1 MRDKIT
7 HILYAKGSLIMDI
20 YVPDYYESFRCKGS
34 SCKDNCCIG
43 WEIDIDEKS
52 AARYAALPGAFGE
65 RLRAA
70 IEPGEPPHF
79 RLDGSGRCAMLRDD
93 DLCEI
98 QRTLGESALCNIC
111 RDHPRYRVFLPG
123 RTEIGLGL
131 CCEEAA
137 RLLLAQTE
145 KVTLCGAVSEA
156 PPRETVAL
164 LLFRQKL
171 LDAAQDRDLPI
182 GGRMRKI
189 IALSGASL
197 PRRTAR
203 AWAAFFASLEPL
215 EPGWT
220 EALAKL
226 AGTVDFAGFHAVSA
240 AWETEYEQLLVYF
253 LLRHLLA
260 DEGRALPARAAF
272 AVLSTAMLYA
282 LGAAVRT
289 ENGALT
295 FGERVELARLWSAN
309 VEYSEEN
316 MRAILDELT

>member
-1 MRDKIT
+1 MFCD
-7 HILYAKGSLIMDI
+7 ILFRKKEGIGLTEMYPA
-20 YVPDYYESFRCKGS
+20 YYGAFHCTAGACRH
-34 SCKDNCCIG
+34 NCCIG
-43 WEIDIDEKS
+43 WEIDIDDKS

-65 RLRAA
+65 RVRAA

-79 RLDGSGRCAMLRDD
+79 RLDGAERCAMLREDN
-93 DLCEI
+93 LCEI
-98 QRTLGESALCNIC
+98 QRTLGESALCDIC

-123 RTEIGLGL
+123 RTETGLGL

-145 KVTLCGAVSEA
+145 KATLCGTVSEA
-156 PPRETVAL
+156 PPRETVEL

-171 LDAAQDRDLPI
+171 LDAAQNRRLSP
-182 GGRMRKI
+182 GGRMQKI
-189 IALSGASL
+189 LTLSGASL

-203 AWAAFFASLEPL
+203 AWAAFFASLEAL

-220 EALAKL
+220 EALSKL
-226 AGTVDFAGFHAVSA
+226 DKPVDYAGFRTVSA

-260 DEGRALPARAAF
+260 DGGHGTAQRAAF

-282 LGAAVRT
+282 LGAAART

-295 FGERVELARLWSAN
+295 FGERAELARLWSAN

-316 MRAILDELT
+316 MRAVLGELT

>member
-1 MRDKIT
+1 MKHAQFD
-7 HILYAKGSLIMDI
+7 
-20 YVPDYYESFRCKGS
+20 YVNHFHCLAGGCPDTC
-34 SCKDNCCIG
+34 CKDWQI
-43 WEIDIDEKS
+43 ILDED
-52 AARYAALPGAFGE
+52 ALARYRAMPGPLGEQVRAALVTENGE
-65 RLRAA
+65 TR
-70 IEPGEPPHF
+70 F
-79 RLDGSGRCAMLRDD
+79 REEGGRCVLLRDD
-93 DLCEI
+93 GLCPI
-98 QRTLGESALCNIC
+98 QAAYGAEALCRTC
-111 RDHPRYRVFLPG
+111 YTHPRF
-123 RTEIGLGL
+123 TEEYGQTAELTL
-131 CCEEAA
+131 SLSCPEAA
-137 RLLLAQTE
+137 RLLLSRTE
-145 KVTLCGAVSEA
+145 KVTLRGAVSKA
-156 PPRETVAL
+156 PPRETVEL

-171 LDAAQDRDLPI
+171 LDAAQDRRLTL

-189 IALSGASL
+189 LTLAGASL

-226 AGTVDFAGFHAVSA
+226 AEPVDFAGFHAVSA

-289 ENGALT
+289 ENGT
-295 FGERVELARLWSAN
+295 VGFGERVELARLWSAN

-316 MRAILDELT
+316 MRAALDGLT

>member
-1 MRDKIT
+1 MT
-7 HILYAKGSLIMDI
+7 EMYPA
-20 YVPDYYESFRCKGS
+20 YYREFRCTAGA
-34 SCKDNCCIG
+34 CHHNCCIG
-43 WEIDIDEKS
+43 WEIDIDGAS
-52 AARYAALPGAFGE
+52 AARYAAMPGGIGE
-65 RLRAA
+65 RIRAA
-70 IEPGEPPHF
+70 MEPGEPPHF
-79 RLDGSGRCAMLRDD
+79 RLCGGRRCAMLRGDN
-93 DLCEI
+93 LCEI

-156 PPRETVAL
+156 PPRGTVEL

-171 LDAAQDRDLPI
+171 LDAAQDRRLSL
-182 GGRMRKI
+182 GGRMQKI
-189 IALSGASL
+189 LALSGASL
-197 PRRTAR
+197 PRRPAR
-203 AWAAFFASLEPL
+203 AWAAFFAALEPL
-215 EPGWT
+215 EEAFP
-220 EALAKL
+220 EALARL
-226 AGTVDFAGFHAVSA
+226 GGAADFAGYHAVST

-260 DEGRALPARAAF
+260 DEGRGLPQRAAF

-289 ENGALT
+289 ERGAIS
-295 FGERVELARLWSAN
+295 FAERVELARLWSAN
-309 VEYSEEN
+309 IEYSEEN
-316 MRAILDELT
+316 MRAVLDELT

>member
-1 MRDKIT
+1 MT
-7 HILYAKGSLIMDI
+7 
-20 YVPDYYESFRCKGS
+20 
-34 SCKDNCCIG
+34 
-43 WEIDIDEKS
+43 
-52 AARYAALPGAFGE
+52 
-65 RLRAA
+65 LR
-70 IEPGEPPHF
+70 
-79 RLDGSGRCAMLRDD
+79 
-93 DLCEI
+93 
-98 QRTLGESALCNIC
+98 
-111 RDHPRYRVFLPG
+111 
-123 RTEIGLGL
+123 
-131 CCEEAA
+131 
-137 RLLLAQTE
+137 
-145 KVTLCGAVSEA
+145 GAVSKA
-156 PPRETVAL
+156 PPRETVEL

-171 LDAAQDRDLPI
+171 LDAAQDRRLTL

-189 IALSGASL
+189 LTLAGASL

-226 AGTVDFAGFHAVSA
+226 AGPVDFAGFHAVSA

-282 LGAAVRT
+282 LDAAVRT
-289 ENGALT
+289 ENAT
-295 FGERVELARLWSAN
+295 VSFGERVELARLWSAN

-316 MRAILDELT
+316 MRAALDELT

>member
-1 MRDKIT
+1 M
-7 HILYAKGSLIMDI
+7 
-20 YVPDYYESFRCKGS
+20 
-34 SCKDNCCIG
+34 
-43 WEIDIDEKS
+43 
-52 AARYAALPGAFGE
+52 GE
-65 RLRAA
+65 RIRAA

-79 RLDGSGRCAMLRDD
+79 RLCDAGRCAMLREDN
-93 DLCEI
+93 LCEI
-98 QRTLGESALCNIC
+98 QRTLGEGALCNIC

-137 RLLLAQTE
+137 RLLLSQTE
-145 KVTLCGAVSEA
+145 KVTLRGTVSKA
-156 PPRETVAL
+156 PPRETVEL

-171 LDAAQDRDLPI
+171 LDAAQDRRLTL

-189 IALSGASL
+189 LTLAGASL

-226 AGTVDFAGFHAVSA
+226 AGPIDFAGFHAVSA

-260 DEGRALPARAAF
+260 DEGRGLPQRAAF
-272 AVLSTAMLYA
+272 AVLSTATLYA
-282 LGAAVRT
+282 LGAATRT
-289 ENGALT
+289 EKGAVS
-295 FGERVELARLWSAN
+295 FAERVELARLWSASM
-309 VEYSEEN
+309 EYSEEN
-316 MRAILDELT
+316 MRAALDELT